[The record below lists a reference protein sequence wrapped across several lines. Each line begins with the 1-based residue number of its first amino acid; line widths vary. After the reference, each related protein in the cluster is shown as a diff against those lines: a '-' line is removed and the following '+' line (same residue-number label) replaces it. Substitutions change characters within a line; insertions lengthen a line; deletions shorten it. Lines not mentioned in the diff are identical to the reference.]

1 VARLVHGAPRIS
13 LQSPPWSIGPSGQ
26 TNAVRGPSRVNRI
39 ATDHGLLFVTTRRLI
54 VDCRLPIAPNG
65 SIGVNAIPWLADLEK
80 QSSGELSF
88 VFLMVVVS
96 CLTMGFVLDLI
107 MKDLGLGPAP
117 NGVLAL
123 IGVCLGIY
131 LRYRLLAPYR
141 ADDAVMTVGF
151 AMACAFLLL
160 IALAVTKSGV
170 LFHRTEEPPG
180 ASPNFTRSPQLR
192 AILKNR
198 RVVRKIT
205 PSKQSLRQ

>member
-1 VARLVHGAPRIS
+1 
-13 LQSPPWSIGPSGQ
+13 
-26 TNAVRGPSRVNRI
+26 
-39 ATDHGLLFVTTRRLI
+39 
-54 VDCRLPIAPNG
+54 
-65 SIGVNAIPWLADLEK
+65 VNAIPWLADLEK